1 MTNDF
6 FTNIPDYRG
15 IGIYA
20 LINNSTGKMYI
31 GASQN
36 VHQRIMQ
43 HKYSPLNAI
52 KDDIDSGD
60 TFRVEILEKLPPG
73 SNQFEMF
80 GREKHFIDLYDV
92 IKRGYNKASTT
103 CCPKEDL
110 LKSLKHYAPNTE
122 MAIYISN
129 IIAKRERPIYARS
142 ININYAKNNYD
153 RINVTFP
160 KGRKEEIREHAAAH
174 GESVNAF
181 IIRAVSEMMA
191 RETEK

>member
-1 MTNDF
+1 MANDF
-6 FTNIPDYRG
+6 FTNIPDYSG

-20 LINNSTGKMYI
+20 LINNRTGKMYI

-36 VHQRIMQ
+36 VHQRILQ
-43 HKYSPLNAI
+43 HKHSPLNAI
-52 KDDIDSGD
+52 KDDINSGD
-60 TFRVEILEKLPPG
+60 TFRVEILEKLPLS

-92 IKRGYNKASTT
+92 IKHGYNQASTT

-110 LKSLKHYAPNTE
+110 LKSLEYYAPNSK

-129 IIAKRERPIYARS
+129 IIAKRESPIYTR
-142 ININYAKNNYD
+142 NINGNYVKNNYD

-160 KGRKEEIREHAAAH
+160 KGQKEVITAAAEAA
-174 GESVNAF
+174 GESVNGY
-181 IIRAVSEMMA
+181 IKKAVEQRMQRDA
-191 RETEK
+191 E